1 MKGGFTRDYGKT
13 TEDRITTPRTH
24 RDQTSGMN
32 YAECIKII
40 KNITDDIKAHME
52 AHPTERIQQKK
63 TKREEYYMR
72 ILHENTTEDGI
83 LQKRTPKSFEE
94 QIATETTEYTT
105 NEPGRSRPM
114 VTPKP

>member
-72 ILHENTTEDGI
+72 ILQKMEYYRREHPRVLKNRSQQRPQNI
-83 LQKRTPKSFEE
+83 LQ
-94 QIATETTEYTT
+94 T
-105 NEPGRSRPM
+105 NHVVHDPW
-114 VTPKP
+114 